1 MTLGDAGHALALR
14 QILANE
20 SVGVFA
26 GPPFPRVI
34 GRGEVECRSGCSFD
48 LVVAVELGFRCRM
61 DLNFMASDFVM
72 PHCTLTQ
79 REGKPITPAMA
90 AGLESRVWSM
100 LDVTRRM
107 GRGLPDRRLIRHES
121 KV

>member
-1 MTLGDAGHALALR
+1 MSIRLQLR
-14 QILANE
+14 
-20 SVGVFA
+20 S
-26 GPPFPRVI
+26 RRS
-34 GRGEVECRSGCSFD
+34 RGTR
-48 LVVAVELGFRCRM
+48 FRCRM

-107 GRGLPDRRLIRHES
+107 DEAYPIAA
-121 KV
+121 